1 MECLEGHWRR
11 VRYWGADM
19 GGRFNEQVIA
29 PVSRQPPHFIG
40 GFWYNTPMKI
50 CGTITALVTPFA
62 KDGSVDYG
70 ALKALV
76 EEQTAS
82 GIEGIC
88 SVGTSGESPTLSHE
102 EHHLVIEKTIEFA
115 QGKCKIIAGTGPNST
130 AEALSLTQAAIRMG
144 GADACLQVTPYYN
157 KPNAEGLYR
166 HFMTVADLGLP
177 IVLYNVPGRAGKE
190 IPLEVVVRLAAH
202 PNIVAIKEAAGSV
215 DRVSAIKNRLPNFT
229 VLSGDDS
236 LALPMISVGA
246 EGVIS
251 VASNVIPKAMGDMI
265 RLALAGKLVE
275 AKAYHARYYELFRDL
290 FIDVNPVM
298 VKEALA
304 LMGKVERVFR
314 LPLCE
319 TDDAKLAQLKQTLAK
334 LGIH

>member
-1 MECLEGHWRR
+1 MEG
-11 VRYWGADM
+11 
-19 GGRFNEQVIA
+19 
-29 PVSRQPPHFIG
+29 
-40 GFWYNTPMKI
+40 MKLS
-50 CGTITALVTPFA
+50 GTITALVTPFA

-70 ALKALV
+70 ALKSLV
-76 EEQTAS
+76 EAQTSA

-102 EHHLVIEKTIEFA
+102 EHHKVIDKTIEFA
-115 QGKCKIIAGTGPNST
+115 AGKAKIIAGTGANST
-130 AEALSLTQAAIRMG
+130 SEAVSLTKAVLAHG

-157 KPNAEGLYR
+157 KPNPEGLYR

-177 IVLYNVPGRAGKE
+177 VVLYNVPGRAGRE
-190 IPLEVVVRLAAH
+190 IPLDVVVRLAKH

-215 DRVSAIKNRLPNFT
+215 ERVSALKNLVPDFT

-236 LALPMISVGA
+236 LALPMMSVGA
-246 EGVIS
+246 SGVIS
-251 VASNVIPKAMGDMI
+251 VASNVIPKEMGDMI
-265 RLALAGKLVE
+265 RLALAGDFVQARALH
-275 AKAYHARYYELFRDL
+275 AKYYPLFHDL

-304 LMGKVERVFR
+304 LMKKTELVFR

-319 TDDAKLAQLKQTLAK
+319 TDAAKREKMRATLAS
-334 LGIH
+334 LGLL

>member
-1 MECLEGHWRR
+1 
-11 VRYWGADM
+11 
-19 GGRFNEQVIA
+19 
-29 PVSRQPPHFIG
+29 
-40 GFWYNTPMKI
+40 MKI
-50 CGTITALVTPFA
+50 FGTITALVTPFA

-76 EEQTAS
+76 EEQTAA

-88 SVGTSGESPTLSHE
+88 SVGTSGESPTLSHD
-102 EHHLVIEKTIEFA
+102 EHHKVIAKTIEFA
-115 QGKCKIIAGTGPNST
+115 AGRAKIIAGTGANST
-130 AEALSLTQAAIRMG
+130 AEALSLTQSAIANG

-177 IVLYNVPGRAGKE
+177 VILYNVPGRAGKE
-190 IPLEVVVRLAAH
+190 IPLDVVVRLAKH
-202 PNIVAIKEAAGSV
+202 PNVIAIKEAAGSV
-215 DRVSAIKNRLPNFT
+215 DRVSAIKSLLPDFT

-236 LALPMISVGA
+236 LTLPMMSVGA

-251 VASNVIPKAMGDMI
+251 VASNVIPKEMGDMV
-265 RLALAGKLVE
+265 RLALEGRFVE
-275 AKAYHARYYELFRDL
+275 ARAYHAKYYRLFHDL

-304 LMGKVERVFR
+304 LQKKIERVFR

-319 TDDAKLAQLKQTLAK
+319 TDDAKLAQMKATLTA
-334 LGIH
+334 LGLV